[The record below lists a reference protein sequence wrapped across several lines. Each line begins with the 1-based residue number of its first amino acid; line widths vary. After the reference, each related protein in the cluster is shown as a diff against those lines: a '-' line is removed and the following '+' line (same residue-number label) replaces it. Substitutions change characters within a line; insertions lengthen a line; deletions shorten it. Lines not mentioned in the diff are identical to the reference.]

1 MTFSKTVAS
10 GIRVDWIHARPEL
23 LSLFG
28 RMRFAMG
35 QNQLGLHIVTEFLL
49 DGGFEPHL
57 EKVRGI
63 YQKKRDLLHAALKQE
78 VSDFMDWTE
87 PEGGFYF
94 WVQMRHGLRAEDVWR
109 TAVEECVAV
118 NNGAG
123 FYPGEDTRGNACGS
137 LTPGHPTTS
146 WLKRPVGCAFPANEW
161 RAATAPNP
169 RTHRAWTFLGR
180 PDRTSS
186 QVFLGLHLRLALK
199 GPDEEMV
206 CSNAKERP

>member
-87 PEGGFYF
+87 PEGGVNHILAPLQPFISVGF
-94 WVQMRHGLRAEDVWR
+94 RASE
-109 TAVEECVAV
+109 
-118 NNGAG
+118 
-123 FYPGEDTRGNACGS
+123 
-137 LTPGHPTTS
+137 
-146 WLKRPVGCAFPANEW
+146 
-161 RAATAPNP
+161 
-169 RTHRAWTFLGR
+169 
-180 PDRTSS
+180 
-186 QVFLGLHLRLALK
+186 
-199 GPDEEMV
+199 
-206 CSNAKERP
+206 